1 MNEELEVLKTV
12 TKHLNDNNIHY
23 MISGSIATNFYSLPR
38 MTRDIDIVIELK
50 SGDVQKI
57 IDLFKNDFYT
67 DKQMIQTA
75 INNKSSFNIIHNKT
89 LVKVDFI
96 IKKDG
101 DYRNLEFKRRKEVE
115 VAGNKMNI
123 VSAEDL
129 VISKLFWAKDSRSQ
143 IQLED
148 VRNILEDVKN
158 IDKDYI
164 KKWIKALALEEIYL
178 EVSNE

>member
-12 TKHLNDNNIHY
+12 TKRLNDNRIQY

-38 MTRDIDIVIELK
+38 MTRDIDIIIELK

-57 IDLFKNDFYT
+57 VDLFKKDFYAA
-67 DKQMIQTA
+67 KEMIQTA
-75 INNKSSFNIIHNKT
+75 INNKTSFNIIHNKA

-96 IKKDG
+96 IKKGG
-101 DYRNLEFKRRKEVE
+101 DYRDLEFKRRRAVE
-115 VAGNKMNI
+115 IEGSKMNM

-148 VRNILEDVKN
+148 VRNILEDVES
-158 IDKDYI
+158 IDRNYVKQ
-164 KKWIKALALEEIYL
+164 WIKALGLEEVYL
-178 EVSNE
+178 AVTNG

>member
-12 TKHLNDNNIHY
+12 TKHLNDNNIGY

-38 MTRDIDIVIELK
+38 MTRDIDIIIKLK

-57 IDLFKNDFYT
+57 VDLFKNDFYT
-67 DKQMIQTA
+67 DRQMIQTA
-75 INNKSSFNIIHNKT
+75 IGNKSSFNIIHNKT

-101 DYRNLEFKRRKEVE
+101 DYRDLEFERRKEVE
-115 VAGNKMNI
+115 VAGNRMNI

-164 KKWIKALALEEIYL
+164 KKWIKSLDIEEIYL

>member
-12 TKHLNDNNIHY
+12 TKRLNDIHIRY

-38 MTRDIDIVIELK
+38 MTRDIDIVIELEI
-50 SGDVQKI
+50 SDVQKLV
-57 IDLFKNDFYT
+57 DLFENHFYV
-67 DKQMIQTA
+67 DREMIQTS
-75 INNKSSFNIIHNKT
+75 INNKTSFNIIHSKM

-96 IKKDG
+96 IKKGG
-101 DYRNLEFKRRKEVE
+101 DYRDLEFKRRKEVE
-115 VAGNKMNI
+115 IEGSKMNM

-148 VRNILEDVKN
+148 VRNILEDVES
-158 IDKDYI
+158 IDKSYI
-164 KKWIKALALEEIYL
+164 KKWVKALELKEVYL
-178 EVSNE
+178 EVTNE